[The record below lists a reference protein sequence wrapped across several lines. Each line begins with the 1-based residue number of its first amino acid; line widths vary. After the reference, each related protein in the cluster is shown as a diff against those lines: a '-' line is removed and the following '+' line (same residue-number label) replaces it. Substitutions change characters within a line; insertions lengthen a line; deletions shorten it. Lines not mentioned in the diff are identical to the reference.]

1 MCGKAPGMESQEYAL
16 MDAVEHQL
24 WWYRVLHLH
33 LTDALKPAQGRLLD
47 AGCGTGGFLA
57 RLHEARPDLV
67 LEGLEFDPNAA
78 AIAAEKAQATITQG
92 SILAMPYP
100 PPRVDAAISA
110 DVLCHDGVDPAQA
123 LAELHRVLKPGG
135 LLVLNMPAYA
145 WMASAH
151 DRRVHN
157 ARRSTPGEMRR
168 WLAQAGFVDVQVR
181 FWNSLLFPAMVLQRK
196 ILARGDA
203 ASDVAMISPNIN
215 AILLAIA
222 RMERH
227 LPALPWGGSILATAR
242 LPRSSSDTNA

>member
-1 MCGKAPGMESQEYAL
+1 

-33 LTDALKPAQGRLLD
+33 LTDALKNAQGRLLD

-57 RLHEARPDLV
+57 RLHEARTDLV
-67 LEGLEFDPNAA
+67 LAGLEFDPNAA
-78 AIAAEKAQATITQG
+78 AIAANKVPATITQG
-92 SILAMPYP
+92 SILDMPYNSACF
-100 PPRVDAAISA
+100 DAAISA

-123 LAELHRVLKPGG
+123 FAELHRVLKPGG
-135 LLVLNMPAYA
+135 TLVLNMPAYA

-157 ARRSTPGEMRR
+157 ARRTTPGEMRR
-168 WLAQAGFVDVQVR
+168 WLRDAGFVDVRVR

-196 ILARGDA
+196 VLARGDA
-203 ASDVAMISPNIN
+203 ASDVAMISPIMN

-242 LPRSSSDTNA
+242 VPSSSSDRTA